1 MMIAGTFKLANRT
14 MALSEQ
20 GRKNVVLIPAG
31 ASVVVV
37 EGDIEGDQL
46 LKIRYQDRV
55 LLIRPADFRD
65 ALDSVAESSTL

>member
-1 MMIAGTFKLANRT
+1 MMIAGTFKLTNRT

-31 ASVVVV
+31 ARVVVV

-46 LKIRYQDRV
+46 LKIRYQERV
-55 LLIRPADFRD
+55 LLILPADFRD
-65 ALDSVAESSTL
+65 AMDSVSESSTR

>member
-1 MMIAGTFKLANRT
+1 MMIAGTFKLTNST

-46 LKIRYQDRV
+46 LKIRYQERV

>member
-1 MMIAGTFKLANRT
+1 MMIAGTFKLTNRT